1 MRVVFKGGHNSRAG
15 TNCGNTVFDITSY
28 IVVHNTNEY
37 FSFTLHTTFKYR
49 KKDSIHSLLL
59 LSFIFI
65 HCLSEEETALAEAI
79 AAPPKYEAINM
90 RMIAK

>member
-1 MRVVFKGGHNSRAG
+1 MSILASHYILHSNTEKKGFHS
-15 TNCGNTVFDITSY
+15 
-28 IVVHNTNEY
+28 
-37 FSFTLHTTFKYR
+37 FSAM
-49 KKDSIHSLLL
+49 L

-65 HCLSEEETALAEAI
+65 HCSSEEETALAEAI

>member
-1 MRVVFKGGHNSRAG
+1 MY
-15 TNCGNTVFDITSY
+15 VFDITTY
-28 IVVHNTNEY
+28 VVVRNTNEY
-37 FSFTLHTTFKYR
+37 LSFKLHTTFKYRRR

-65 HCLSEEETALAEAI
+65 HCSSEEETALAEAI